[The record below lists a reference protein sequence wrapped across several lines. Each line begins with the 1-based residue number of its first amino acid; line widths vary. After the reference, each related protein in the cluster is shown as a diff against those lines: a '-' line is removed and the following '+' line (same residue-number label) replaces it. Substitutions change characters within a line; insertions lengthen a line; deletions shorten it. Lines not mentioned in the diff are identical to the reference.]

1 MGAEIQTTV
10 RAGRKTAAGKALLE
24 TSEIIFRSPDLRLKI
39 AFKDITAVEAKG
51 GELRVTHAG
60 GTAAFAIGD
69 AAAKAWADKIKNPKG
84 RIDKLGVKAEHR
96 VVLLNVKDAGFL
108 AELRARAASVSNG
121 RLAKE
126 VDAIFVGAETVE
138 GLARLPELVPYMKRA
153 GAIWT
158 VTPKG
163 KGGLKDTDVMAA
175 GKAAGLVDVKVV
187 SFSATHS
194 ANKFVIPKALR

>member
-10 RAGRKTAAGKALLE
+10 RVGRKTTAGKALLE
-24 TSEIIFRSPDLRLKI
+24 TSQIIFRSPDLRLKI
-39 AFKDITAVEAKG
+39 AFKDITALEVKG
-51 GELRVTHAG
+51 GQLRVTHPG

-69 AAAKAWADKIKNPKG
+69 AAAKTWADKIKNPKG

-121 RLAKE
+121 RVVKGA
-126 VDAIFVGAETVE
+126 DAIFLGAESLD
-138 GLARLPELVPYMKRA
+138 GLERLVELVRYMKRD

-163 KGGLKDTDVMAA
+163 KGGIKDTDVMAA

-187 SFSATHS
+187 SFSETHS